1 MFDKK
6 YLTSSSVIFVNTLH
20 LILIPQLN
28 SNYVLLGSQ
37 NDFSDGKHDE
47 YAGEHALTLCDNIR
61 NYKFILAITAY
72 YPNIPQ
78 AVYGSLFMP
87 TCLFIAAPEYK
98 YYATNSLSFD
108 AIQYET
114 DTQCRVRNS
123 SKSPI
128 GIYGVK

>member
-1 MFDKK
+1 M
-6 YLTSSSVIFVNTLH
+6 S
-20 LILIPQLN
+20 
-28 SNYVLLGSQ
+28 SQ

-47 YAGEHALTLCDNIR
+47 YLGEHALILCDNIR

-72 YPNIPQ
+72 YSNIPQ

-98 YYATNSLSFD
+98 YYATNSFDSGTLNFD

-123 SKSPI
+123 SKYPI